1 MSSFSFGAIYCPL
14 RGLYWL
20 DSSPMIC
27 GGFYAGASPR
37 RSLRPKGIDLRG
49 RWFAPAQNTL
59 ASTATHRQT
68 NDSKKLLPFFVGLSI
83 RPLRGLFL
91 AWFVDG
97 QARSNFCRL
106 VRLPVARSFLTWCM
120 DGQARKFFVG
130 MPSLRCA
137 VCFWRGLDLCSRKR
151 SNKYAVLSGSFAL
164 ILHLASW
171 TEIDRTDS
179 VK

>member
-83 RPLRGLFL
+83 RPLRGLYWLGSSTGRRGRFFVGLPSLRCAVFFGLVRRRAGEEDLLLACPHSVARSLL

-97 QARSNFCRL
+97 QARSNLCRL
-106 VRLPVARSFLTWCM
+106 VA
-120 DGQARKFFVG
+120 
-130 MPSLRCA
+130 RCA
-137 VCFWRGLDLCSRKR
+137 ILYYVR
-151 SNKYAVLSGSFAL
+151 ASGQINTRF
-164 ILHLASW
+164 
-171 TEIDRTDS
+171 
-179 VK
+179 

>member
-91 AWFVDG
+91 TWYVDG
-97 QARSNFCRL
+97 RQGSFLLACPHSVRGLYFDL
-106 VRLPVARSFLTWCM
+106 VRGR
-120 DGQARKFFVG
+120 QARKFFVG
-130 MPSLRCA
+130 MPSLRRA
-137 VCFWRGLDLCSRKR
+137 VFFLAWFVDGQARKIFCWLALTPLRGLFLAR
-151 SNKYAVLSGSFAL
+151 S
-164 ILHLASW
+164 
-171 TEIDRTDS
+171 
-179 VK
+179 